1 MKWKKFKKERI
12 SLNYTIMLL
21 PHSQKKPIHFKTP
34 VWTFGLFF
42 LALLVLTGTCLF
54 FAGSRVQLKQVQA
67 EKNHLEKEWEKLAA
81 QKEKADKENEQLK
94 QARETQEQ
102 ELKELEQ
109 KTRNTIK
116 ELEDLVERENQIRE
130 ELGLQQVAESG
141 ETENQSP
148 EERTETANNQLP
160 EDRTGGTENQ
170 NPEGIAEGTES
181 QNPEGM
187 AGGTES
193 QNPEDM
199 AKGTESQNP
208 EGMAEGT
215 ESQPQEGTIDIQA
228 ENGVPLAG
236 GEILHALSAEY
247 SRLFAENTADFQG
260 IQAELAFLQTS
271 LTEKTSQYDHYL
283 NTIEARREA
292 EAAEIARKEA
302 LRLSIVR
309 NALQYVGNPYVY
321 GGNNPNTGVD
331 CSGFTK
337 YILANTAGVSLNRTA
352 ASQSTQGQAISA
364 EEARPGD
371 LVFYSNGASVNHVAI
386 YIGEGRV
393 VHASNERVG
402 ITTSNMYYRTP
413 VKIVNVLGD

>member
-81 QKEKADKENEQLK
+81 QKEKADEENEQLK

-109 KTRNTIK
+109 KTRDTIK

-130 ELGLQQVAESG
+130 ELGLQQVAESK
-141 ETENQSP
+141 ETESRSP
-148 EERTETANNQLP
+148 EEPTETAKNK
-160 EDRTGGTENQ
+160 T
-170 NPEGIAEGTES
+170 
-181 QNPEGM
+181 PEGM
-187 AGGTES
+187 T
-193 QNPEDM
+193 
-199 AKGTESQNP
+199 
-208 EGMAEGT
+208 EGT
-215 ESQPQEGTIDIQA
+215 ESQPQEETITIQA
-228 ENGVPLAG
+228 ENGVPLAD

-247 SRLFAENTADFQG
+247 SALFTENTADFRN

-283 NTIEARREA
+283 STIEARRKA

-337 YILANTAGVSLNRTA
+337 YIMANTAGVYLNRTA
-352 ASQSTQGQAISA
+352 ASQSTQGQAIPA

>member
-12 SLNYTIMLL
+12 SLNYTVMLL

-42 LALLVLTGTCLF
+42 LGLLILSGACLF

-67 EKNHLEKEWEKLAA
+67 EKNHLEREWEKLAA
-81 QKEKADKENEQLK
+81 QKEKADKENEELK
-94 QARETQEQ
+94 QARENQEQ
-102 ELKELEQ
+102 ELKKLEQ
-109 KTRNTIK
+109 KTRESIK
-116 ELEDLVERENQIRE
+116 ELEDLVERENQIRQ
-130 ELGLQQVAESG
+130 ELGLGQVAGAGSLGAEALPQNQEQESLEGQEADSG
-141 ETENQSP
+141 EAGAGEGQDADSGEAGAMEGQEADSGEAGAMEGQDADSGENGSLEGQNI
-148 EERTETANNQLP
+148 EAIT
-160 EDRTGGTENQ
+160 DGT
-170 NPEGIAEGTES
+170 PEGA
-181 QNPEGM
+181 
-187 AGGTES
+187 
-193 QNPEDM
+193 
-199 AKGTESQNP
+199 
-208 EGMAEGT
+208 
-215 ESQPQEGTIDIQA
+215 
-228 ENGVPLAG
+228 VPLANRG
-236 GEILHALSAEY
+236 MMQAFAADYSAIL
-247 SRLFAENTADFQG
+247 AENTAGFQD
-260 IQAELAFLQTS
+260 IQKELAFLQAS
-271 LTEKTSQYDHYL
+271 LTEKTSQYDSYL
-283 NTIEARREA
+283 HTIEAKREA
-292 EAAEIARKEA
+292 EAAEIARREA

-337 YILANTAGVSLNRTA
+337 YIMANTAGVYLNRTA
-352 ASQSTQGQAISA
+352 ASQSTQGQAVSA

>member
-12 SLNYTIMLL
+12 SLNYTVMLL

-42 LALLVLTGTCLF
+42 LGLLILSGACLF

-67 EKNHLEKEWEKLAA
+67 EKNHLEREWEKLAA
-81 QKEKADKENEQLK
+81 QKEKADKENEELK
-94 QARETQEQ
+94 QARENQEQ
-102 ELKELEQ
+102 ELKKLEQ
-109 KTRNTIK
+109 KTRESIK
-116 ELEDLVERENQIRE
+116 ELEDLVERENQIRQ
-130 ELGLQQVAESG
+130 ELGLGQVAGAGSSGAEALPQNQEQGSLEGQEAGSG
-141 ETENQSP
+141 ENGSMEGQNIEAIT
-148 EERTETANNQLP
+148 
-160 EDRTGGTENQ
+160 DGT
-170 NPEGIAEGTES
+170 PEGT
-181 QNPEGM
+181 
-187 AGGTES
+187 
-193 QNPEDM
+193 
-199 AKGTESQNP
+199 
-208 EGMAEGT
+208 
-215 ESQPQEGTIDIQA
+215 
-228 ENGVPLAG
+228 VPLANSG
-236 GEILHALSAEY
+236 MMQAFAADYSAIL
-247 SRLFAENTADFQG
+247 AENTAGFQD
-260 IQAELAFLQTS
+260 IQKELAFLQAS
-271 LTEKTSQYDHYL
+271 LTEKTSQYDSYL
-283 NTIEARREA
+283 HTIEAKREA
-292 EAAEIARKEA
+292 EAAEIARREA

-337 YILANTAGVSLNRTA
+337 YIMANTAGVYLNRTA
-352 ASQSTQGQAISA
+352 ASQSTQGQAVSA

>member
-12 SLNYTIMLL
+12 SLNYTVMLL

-42 LALLVLTGTCLF
+42 LGLLILSGACLF

-67 EKNHLEKEWEKLAA
+67 EKNHLEREWEKLAA
-81 QKEKADKENEQLK
+81 QKEKADKENEELK
-94 QARETQEQ
+94 QARENQEQ
-102 ELKELEQ
+102 ELKKLEQ
-109 KTRNTIK
+109 KTRESIK
-116 ELEDLVERENQIRE
+116 ELEDLVERENQIRQ
-130 ELGLQQVAESG
+130 ELGLGQVAGAGNLGAEALPQNQEQGSLEGQSADSG
-141 ETENQSP
+141 EAGAMEDQDADSGENGAMEGQNI
-148 EERTETANNQLP
+148 EAIT
-160 EDRTGGTENQ
+160 DGT
-170 NPEGIAEGTES
+170 PEGT
-181 QNPEGM
+181 
-187 AGGTES
+187 
-193 QNPEDM
+193 
-199 AKGTESQNP
+199 
-208 EGMAEGT
+208 
-215 ESQPQEGTIDIQA
+215 
-228 ENGVPLAG
+228 VPLANSG
-236 GEILHALSAEY
+236 MMQAFAADYSAIL
-247 SRLFAENTADFQG
+247 AENTAGFQD
-260 IQAELAFLQTS
+260 IQKELAVLQAS
-271 LTEKTSQYDHYL
+271 LTEKTSQYDSYL
-283 NTIEARREA
+283 HTIEAKREA
-292 EAAEIARKEA
+292 EAAEIARREA

-337 YILANTAGVSLNRTA
+337 YIMANTAGVYLNRTA
-352 ASQSTQGQAISA
+352 ASQSTQGQAVSA

>member
-12 SLNYTIMLL
+12 SLNYTVMLL

-42 LALLVLTGTCLF
+42 LGLLILSGACLF

-67 EKNHLEKEWEKLAA
+67 EKNHLEREWEKLAA
-81 QKEKADKENEQLK
+81 QKEKADKENEELK
-94 QARETQEQ
+94 QARENQEQ
-102 ELKELEQ
+102 ELKKLEQ
-109 KTRNTIK
+109 KTRESIK
-116 ELEDLVERENQIRE
+116 ELEDLVERENQIRQ
-130 ELGLQQVAESG
+130 ELGLGQVAGAGNLGAEALPQNQEQGSLEGQSADSG
-141 ETENQSP
+141 EAGAMEDQDADSGENGAMEGQNI
-148 EERTETANNQLP
+148 EAIT
-160 EDRTGGTENQ
+160 DGT
-170 NPEGIAEGTES
+170 PEGT
-181 QNPEGM
+181 
-187 AGGTES
+187 
-193 QNPEDM
+193 
-199 AKGTESQNP
+199 
-208 EGMAEGT
+208 
-215 ESQPQEGTIDIQA
+215 
-228 ENGVPLAG
+228 VPLANSG
-236 GEILHALSAEY
+236 MMQAFAADYSAIL
-247 SRLFAENTADFQG
+247 AENTAGFQD
-260 IQAELAFLQTS
+260 IQKELAFLQAS
-271 LTEKTSQYDHYL
+271 LTEKTSQYDSYL
-283 NTIEARREA
+283 HTIEAKREA
-292 EAAEIARKEA
+292 EAAEIARREA

-337 YILANTAGVSLNRTA
+337 YIMANTAGVYLNRTA
-352 ASQSTQGQAISA
+352 AAQSTQGQAVSA

>member
-12 SLNYTIMLL
+12 SLNYTVMLL

-42 LALLVLTGTCLF
+42 LGLLILSGACLF

-67 EKNHLEKEWEKLAA
+67 EKNHLAREWEKPAA
-81 QKEKADKENEQLK
+81 QKEKADKENEELK
-94 QARETQEQ
+94 QARENQEQ
-102 ELKELEQ
+102 ELKKLEQ
-109 KTRNTIK
+109 KTRESIK
-116 ELEDLVERENQIRE
+116 ELEDLVERENQIGQ
-130 ELGLQQVAESG
+130 ELGLGQVAGAGNLGAEALPQNQEQGSLEGQSADSG
-141 ETENQSP
+141 EAGAMEDQDADSGENGAMEGQNI
-148 EERTETANNQLP
+148 EAIT
-160 EDRTGGTENQ
+160 DGT
-170 NPEGIAEGTES
+170 PEGT
-181 QNPEGM
+181 
-187 AGGTES
+187 
-193 QNPEDM
+193 
-199 AKGTESQNP
+199 
-208 EGMAEGT
+208 
-215 ESQPQEGTIDIQA
+215 
-228 ENGVPLAG
+228 VPLANSG
-236 GEILHALSAEY
+236 MMQAFAADYSAIL
-247 SRLFAENTADFQG
+247 AENTAGFQD
-260 IQAELAFLQTS
+260 IQKELAFLQAS
-271 LTEKTSQYDHYL
+271 LTEKTSQYDSYL
-283 NTIEARREA
+283 HTIEAKREA
-292 EAAEIARKEA
+292 EAAEIARREA

-337 YILANTAGVSLNRTA
+337 YIMANTAGVYLNRTA
-352 ASQSTQGQAISA
+352 ASQSTQGQAVSA

-393 VHASNERVG
+393 VHASNARVG

>member
-34 VWTFGLFF
+34 VWTFGLIF
-42 LALLVLTGTCLF
+42 LGLLVLTGTCLF

-81 QKEKADKENEQLK
+81 QKEKADEENEQLK

-109 KTRNTIK
+109 KTRDTIK
-116 ELEDLVERENQIRE
+116 ELEDLVERENQIRQ
-130 ELGLQQVAESG
+130 ELGLQQVAGQDSQ
-141 ETENQSP
+141 ENQSIENQGLENQSL
-148 EERTETANNQLP
+148 EENHLP
-160 EDRTGGTENQ
+160 EG
-170 NPEGIAEGTES
+170 A
-181 QNPEGM
+181 
-187 AGGTES
+187 A
-193 QNPEDM
+193 
-199 AKGTESQNP
+199 A
-208 EGMAEGT
+208 
-215 ESQPQEGTIDIQA
+215 
-228 ENGVPLAG
+228 PLIG
-236 GEILHALSAEY
+236 GEIVQAVTAEY
-247 SRLFAENTADFQG
+247 SVLMAEHTVDFEG
-260 IQAELAFLQTS
+260 IQAELAFLQAS
-271 LTEKTSQYDHYL
+271 LTEKTNQYDSYM
-283 NTIEARREA
+283 NTIVARREA
-292 EAAEIARKEA
+292 EEAEIARREA

-337 YILANTAGVSLNRTA
+337 YIMANTAGVYLNRTA
-352 ASQSTQGQAISA
+352 ASQSTQGHSVSA

>member
-12 SLNYTIMLL
+12 SLNYTVMLL

-42 LALLVLTGTCLF
+42 LGLLVLTGTCLF

-67 EKNHLEKEWEKLAA
+67 EKFHLEQEWDKLAA
-81 QKEKADKENEQLK
+81 EKQKADEENEELK
-94 QARETQEQ
+94 QARENQEQ
-102 ELKELEQ
+102 ELKSLEQ
-109 KTRNTIK
+109 KTRDTIK
-116 ELEDLVERENQIRE
+116 ELEDLVERENQIRQ
-130 ELGLQQVAESG
+130 ELGLQQVTEAQDTGSQGSTEAEIG
-141 ETENQSP
+141 ADQAEAAQS
-148 EERTETANNQLP
+148 Q
-160 EDRTGGTENQ
+160 
-170 NPEGIAEGTES
+170 AEGTEDQDGAS
-181 QNPEGM
+181 GDQ
-187 AGGTES
+187 GGT
-193 QNPEDM
+193 D
-199 AKGTESQNP
+199 
-208 EGMAEGT
+208 GML
-215 ESQPQEGTIDIQA
+215 QA
-228 ENGVPLAG
+228 FSADYS
-236 GEILHALSAEY
+236 AL
-247 SRLFAENTADFQG
+247 LVENTADFQG
-260 IQAELAFLQTS
+260 IQEELAFLQTS
-271 LTEKTSQYDHYL
+271 LTEKTSQYDSYL
-283 NTIEARREA
+283 HTIEEKREA
-292 EAAEIARKEA
+292 EAAEKARREE

-337 YILANTAGVSLNRTA
+337 YIMANTAGVYLNRTA
-352 ASQSTQGQAISA
+352 ASQSTQGHAVSA
-364 EEARPGD
+364 QEARPGD

>member
-12 SLNYTIMLL
+12 SLNYTVMLL

-42 LALLVLTGTCLF
+42 LGLLILSGACLF

-67 EKNHLEKEWEKLAA
+67 EKNHLEREWEKLAA
-81 QKEKADKENEQLK
+81 QKEKADKENEELK
-94 QARETQEQ
+94 QARENQEQ
-102 ELKELEQ
+102 ELKKLEQ
-109 KTRNTIK
+109 KTRESIK
-116 ELEDLVERENQIRE
+116 ELEDLVERENQIRQ
-130 ELGLQQVAESG
+130 ELGLGQVAGAGNLGAEALPQNQEQGSLEGQSADSG
-141 ETENQSP
+141 EAGAMEDQDADSGENEAMEGQNI
-148 EERTETANNQLP
+148 EAIT
-160 EDRTGGTENQ
+160 DGT
-170 NPEGIAEGTES
+170 PEGT
-181 QNPEGM
+181 
-187 AGGTES
+187 
-193 QNPEDM
+193 
-199 AKGTESQNP
+199 
-208 EGMAEGT
+208 
-215 ESQPQEGTIDIQA
+215 
-228 ENGVPLAG
+228 VPLANSG
-236 GEILHALSAEY
+236 MMQAFAADYSAIL
-247 SRLFAENTADFQG
+247 AENTAGFQD
-260 IQAELAFLQTS
+260 IQKELAFLQAS
-271 LTEKTSQYDHYL
+271 LTEKTSQYDSYL
-283 NTIEARREA
+283 HTIEAKREA
-292 EAAEIARKEA
+292 EAAEIARREA

-337 YILANTAGVSLNRTA
+337 YIMANTAGVYLNRTA
-352 ASQSTQGQAISA
+352 ASQSTQGQAVSA

>member
-12 SLNYTIMLL
+12 SLNYTVMLL

-42 LALLVLTGTCLF
+42 LGLLILSGACLF

-67 EKNHLEKEWEKLAA
+67 EKNHLEREWEKLAA
-81 QKEKADKENEQLK
+81 QKEKADKENEELK
-94 QARETQEQ
+94 QARENQEQ
-102 ELKELEQ
+102 ELKKLEQ
-109 KTRNTIK
+109 KTRESIK
-116 ELEDLVERENQIRE
+116 ELEDLVERENQIRQ
-130 ELGLQQVAESG
+130 ELGLGQVAGAGNLGAEVLPQNQEQGSLEGQSADSG
-141 ETENQSP
+141 EAGAMEDQDADSGENGAMEGQNI
-148 EERTETANNQLP
+148 EAIT
-160 EDRTGGTENQ
+160 DGT
-170 NPEGIAEGTES
+170 PEGT
-181 QNPEGM
+181 
-187 AGGTES
+187 
-193 QNPEDM
+193 
-199 AKGTESQNP
+199 
-208 EGMAEGT
+208 
-215 ESQPQEGTIDIQA
+215 
-228 ENGVPLAG
+228 VPLANSG
-236 GEILHALSAEY
+236 MMQAFAADYSAIL
-247 SRLFAENTADFQG
+247 AENTAGFQD
-260 IQAELAFLQTS
+260 IQKELAFLQAS
-271 LTEKTSQYDHYL
+271 LTEKTSQYDSYL
-283 NTIEARREA
+283 HTIEAKREA
-292 EAAEIARKEA
+292 EAAEIARREA

-337 YILANTAGVSLNRTA
+337 YIMANTAGVYLNRTA
-352 ASQSTQGQAISA
+352 ASQSTQGQAVSA

>member
-12 SLNYTIMLL
+12 SLNYTVMLL

-42 LALLVLTGTCLF
+42 LGLLILSGACLF

-67 EKNHLEKEWEKLAA
+67 EKNHLEREWEKLAA
-81 QKEKADKENEQLK
+81 QKEKADKENEELK
-94 QARETQEQ
+94 QARENQEQ
-102 ELKELEQ
+102 ELKKLEQ
-109 KTRNTIK
+109 KTRESIK
-116 ELEDLVERENQIRE
+116 ELEDLVERENQIRQ
-130 ELGLQQVAESG
+130 ELGLGQVARAGNLGAEALPQNQEQGSLEGQSADSG
-141 ETENQSP
+141 EAGAMEDQDADSGENGAMEGQNI
-148 EERTETANNQLP
+148 EAIT
-160 EDRTGGTENQ
+160 DGT
-170 NPEGIAEGTES
+170 PEGT
-181 QNPEGM
+181 
-187 AGGTES
+187 
-193 QNPEDM
+193 
-199 AKGTESQNP
+199 
-208 EGMAEGT
+208 
-215 ESQPQEGTIDIQA
+215 
-228 ENGVPLAG
+228 VPLANSG
-236 GEILHALSAEY
+236 MMQAFAADYSAIL
-247 SRLFAENTADFQG
+247 AENTAGFQD
-260 IQAELAFLQTS
+260 IQKELAFLQAS
-271 LTEKTSQYDHYL
+271 LTEKTSQYDSYL
-283 NTIEARREA
+283 HTIEAKREA
-292 EAAEIARKEA
+292 EAAEIARREA

-337 YILANTAGVSLNRTA
+337 YIMANTAGVYLNRTA
-352 ASQSTQGQAISA
+352 ASQSTQGQAVSA

>member
-12 SLNYTIMLL
+12 SLNYTVMLL

-42 LALLVLTGTCLF
+42 LGLLILSGACLF

-67 EKNHLEKEWEKLAA
+67 EKNHLEREWEKLAA
-81 QKEKADKENEQLK
+81 QKEKADKENEELK
-94 QARETQEQ
+94 QARENQEQ
-102 ELKELEQ
+102 ELKKLEQ
-109 KTRNTIK
+109 KTRESIK
-116 ELEDLVERENQIRE
+116 ELEDLVERENQIRQ
-130 ELGLQQVAESG
+130 ELGLGQVAGAGSLGAEALPQNQEQESLEGQEAGSVEGQDADSG
-141 ETENQSP
+141 ENGAMEGQNIEAIT
-148 EERTETANNQLP
+148 
-160 EDRTGGTENQ
+160 DGT
-170 NPEGIAEGTES
+170 PEGA
-181 QNPEGM
+181 
-187 AGGTES
+187 
-193 QNPEDM
+193 
-199 AKGTESQNP
+199 
-208 EGMAEGT
+208 
-215 ESQPQEGTIDIQA
+215 
-228 ENGVPLAG
+228 VPLANRG
-236 GEILHALSAEY
+236 MMQAFAADYSAIL
-247 SRLFAENTADFQG
+247 AENTAGFQD
-260 IQAELAFLQTS
+260 IQKELAFLQAS
-271 LTEKTSQYDHYL
+271 LTEKTSQYDSYL
-283 NTIEARREA
+283 HTIEAKREA
-292 EAAEIARKEA
+292 EAAEIARREA

-337 YILANTAGVSLNRTA
+337 YIMANTAGVYLNRTA
-352 ASQSTQGQAISA
+352 ASQSTQGQAVSA

>member
-12 SLNYTIMLL
+12 SLNYTVMLL

-42 LALLVLTGTCLF
+42 LGLLILSGACLF

-67 EKNHLEKEWEKLAA
+67 EKNHLEREWEKLAA
-81 QKEKADKENEQLK
+81 QKEKADKENEELK
-94 QARETQEQ
+94 QARENQEQ
-102 ELKELEQ
+102 ELKKLEQ
-109 KTRNTIK
+109 KTRESIK
-116 ELEDLVERENQIRE
+116 ELEDLVEMENQIRQ
-130 ELGLQQVAESG
+130 ELGLGQVAGAGNLGAEALPQNQEQGSLEGQSADSG
-141 ETENQSP
+141 EAGAMEDQDADSGENGAMEGQNI
-148 EERTETANNQLP
+148 EAIT
-160 EDRTGGTENQ
+160 DGT
-170 NPEGIAEGTES
+170 PEGT
-181 QNPEGM
+181 
-187 AGGTES
+187 
-193 QNPEDM
+193 
-199 AKGTESQNP
+199 
-208 EGMAEGT
+208 
-215 ESQPQEGTIDIQA
+215 
-228 ENGVPLAG
+228 VPLANSG
-236 GEILHALSAEY
+236 MMQAFAADYSAIL
-247 SRLFAENTADFQG
+247 AENTAGFQD
-260 IQAELAFLQTS
+260 IQKELAFLQAS
-271 LTEKTSQYDHYL
+271 LTEKTSQYDSYL
-283 NTIEARREA
+283 HTIEAKREA
-292 EAAEIARKEA
+292 EAAEIARREA

-337 YILANTAGVSLNRTA
+337 YIMANTAGVYLNRTA
-352 ASQSTQGQAISA
+352 ASQSTQGQAVSA

>member
-12 SLNYTIMLL
+12 SLNYTVMLL

-42 LALLVLTGTCLF
+42 LGLLILSGTCLF

-67 EKNHLEKEWEKLAA
+67 EKNHLEREWEKLAA
-81 QKEKADKENEQLK
+81 QKEKADKENEELK
-94 QARETQEQ
+94 QARENQEQ
-102 ELKELEQ
+102 ELKKLEQ
-109 KTRNTIK
+109 KTRESIK
-116 ELEDLVERENQIRE
+116 ELEDLVERENQIRQ
-130 ELGLQQVAESG
+130 ELGLGQVAGAGNLGAEVLPQNQEQGSLEGQSADSG
-141 ETENQSP
+141 EAGAMEDQDADSGENGAMEGQNI
-148 EERTETANNQLP
+148 EAIT
-160 EDRTGGTENQ
+160 DGT
-170 NPEGIAEGTES
+170 PEGT
-181 QNPEGM
+181 
-187 AGGTES
+187 
-193 QNPEDM
+193 
-199 AKGTESQNP
+199 
-208 EGMAEGT
+208 
-215 ESQPQEGTIDIQA
+215 
-228 ENGVPLAG
+228 VPLANSG
-236 GEILHALSAEY
+236 MMQAFAADYSAIL
-247 SRLFAENTADFQG
+247 AENTAGFQD
-260 IQAELAFLQTS
+260 IQKELAFLQAS
-271 LTEKTSQYDHYL
+271 LTEKTSQYDSYL
-283 NTIEARREA
+283 HTIEAKREA
-292 EAAEIARKEA
+292 EAAEIARREA

-337 YILANTAGVSLNRTA
+337 YIMANTAGVYLNRTA
-352 ASQSTQGQAISA
+352 ASQSTQGQAVSA

>member
-12 SLNYTIMLL
+12 SLNYTVMLL

-42 LALLVLTGTCLF
+42 LGLLILSGACLF

-67 EKNHLEKEWEKLAA
+67 EKNHLEREWEKLAA
-81 QKEKADKENEQLK
+81 QKEKADKENEELK
-94 QARETQEQ
+94 QARENQEQ
-102 ELKELEQ
+102 ELKKLEQ
-109 KTRNTIK
+109 KTRESIK
-116 ELEDLVERENQIRE
+116 ELKDLVERENQIRQ
-130 ELGLQQVAESG
+130 ELGLGQVAGAGNLGAEALPQNQEQGSLEGQSADSG
-141 ETENQSP
+141 EAGAMEDQDADSGENGAMEGQNI
-148 EERTETANNQLP
+148 EAIT
-160 EDRTGGTENQ
+160 DGT
-170 NPEGIAEGTES
+170 PEGT
-181 QNPEGM
+181 
-187 AGGTES
+187 
-193 QNPEDM
+193 
-199 AKGTESQNP
+199 
-208 EGMAEGT
+208 
-215 ESQPQEGTIDIQA
+215 
-228 ENGVPLAG
+228 VPLASSG
-236 GEILHALSAEY
+236 MMQAFAADYSAIL
-247 SRLFAENTADFQG
+247 AENTAGFQD
-260 IQAELAFLQTS
+260 IQKELAFLQAS
-271 LTEKTSQYDHYL
+271 LTEKTSQYDSYL
-283 NTIEARREA
+283 HTIEAKREA
-292 EAAEIARKEA
+292 EAAEIARREA

-337 YILANTAGVSLNRTA
+337 YIMANTAGVYLNRTA
-352 ASQSTQGQAISA
+352 ASQSTQGQAVSA

>member
-12 SLNYTIMLL
+12 SLNYTVMLL
-21 PHSQKKPIHFKTP
+21 PHSQKQPIHFKTP

-42 LALLVLTGTCLF
+42 LGLLILSGACLF

-67 EKNHLEKEWEKLAA
+67 EKNHLEREWEKLAA
-81 QKEKADKENEQLK
+81 QKEKADKENEELK
-94 QARETQEQ
+94 QARENQEQ
-102 ELKELEQ
+102 ELKKLEQ
-109 KTRNTIK
+109 KTRESIK
-116 ELEDLVERENQIRE
+116 ELEDLVERENQIRQ
-130 ELGLQQVAESG
+130 ELGLGQVAGAGSSGAEALPQNQEQGSLEGQEADSG
-141 ETENQSP
+141 ENGSMEGQNIEAITN
-148 EERTETANNQLP
+148 
-160 EDRTGGTENQ
+160 GT
-170 NPEGIAEGTES
+170 PEGA
-181 QNPEGM
+181 
-187 AGGTES
+187 
-193 QNPEDM
+193 
-199 AKGTESQNP
+199 
-208 EGMAEGT
+208 
-215 ESQPQEGTIDIQA
+215 
-228 ENGVPLAG
+228 VPLANSG
-236 GEILHALSAEY
+236 MMQAFAADYSAIL
-247 SRLFAENTADFQG
+247 AENTAGFQD
-260 IQAELAFLQTS
+260 IQKELAFLQAS
-271 LTEKTSQYDHYL
+271 LTEKTSQYDSYL
-283 NTIEARREA
+283 HTIEAKREA
-292 EAAEIARKEA
+292 EAAEIARREA

-337 YILANTAGVSLNRTA
+337 YIMANTAGVYLNRTA
-352 ASQSTQGQAISA
+352 ASQSTQGQAVSA

>member
-12 SLNYTIMLL
+12 SLNYTVMLL

-42 LALLVLTGTCLF
+42 LGLLILSGACLF

-67 EKNHLEKEWEKLAA
+67 EKNHLEREWEKLAA
-81 QKEKADKENEQLK
+81 QKEKADKENEELK
-94 QARETQEQ
+94 QARENQEQ
-102 ELKELEQ
+102 ELKKLEQ
-109 KTRNTIK
+109 KTRESIK
-116 ELEDLVERENQIRE
+116 ELEDLVERENQIRQ
-130 ELGLQQVAESG
+130 ELGLGQVAGAGNLGAEALPQNQEQGSLEGQSADSG
-141 ETENQSP
+141 EAGAMEDQDADSGENGAMEGQNI
-148 EERTETANNQLP
+148 EAIT
-160 EDRTGGTENQ
+160 DGT
-170 NPEGIAEGTES
+170 PEGT
-181 QNPEGM
+181 
-187 AGGTES
+187 
-193 QNPEDM
+193 
-199 AKGTESQNP
+199 
-208 EGMAEGT
+208 
-215 ESQPQEGTIDIQA
+215 
-228 ENGVPLAG
+228 VPLANSG
-236 GEILHALSAEY
+236 MMQAFAADYSAIL
-247 SRLFAENTADFQG
+247 AENTAGFQD
-260 IQAELAFLQTS
+260 IQKELAFLQAS
-271 LTEKTSQYDHYL
+271 LTEKTSQYDSYL
-283 NTIEARREA
+283 HTIEAKREA
-292 EAAEIARKEA
+292 EAAEIARREA

-337 YILANTAGVSLNRTA
+337 YIMANTAGVYLNRTA
-352 ASQSTQGQAISA
+352 ASQSSQGHAVSA